1 MLRGVPISPGV
12 AVARAFRLDAALA
25 RHSPNLLDAAA
36 LSDEATRFDQA
47 CDAVAVEL
55 DQTIERVRAE
65 VGEDSADIFRGH
77 RAILRD
83 PAFVAKVK
91 GYILND
97 QLDAVSS
104 LNRAL
109 EEYDLLFARIRDD
122 YLRERIADIR
132 DVAAQTTTHLGLARD
147 LHTTT

>member
-1 MLRGVPISPGV
+1 MIRGVPISPGV
-12 AVARAFRLDAALA
+12 AVARAFRMDPALA
-25 RHSPNLLDAAA
+25 RHSPNLLASAA
-36 LSDEATRFDQA
+36 LSAEVSRFDQA
-47 CDAVAVEL
+47 CDAVAAEL
-55 DQTIERVRAE
+55 DKTIDRVRKE

-83 PAFVAKVK
+83 PALVAKVK

-122 YLRERIADIR
+122 YLRERMADIR
-132 DVAAQTTTHLGLARD
+132 DVRERSEA
-147 LHTTT
+147 